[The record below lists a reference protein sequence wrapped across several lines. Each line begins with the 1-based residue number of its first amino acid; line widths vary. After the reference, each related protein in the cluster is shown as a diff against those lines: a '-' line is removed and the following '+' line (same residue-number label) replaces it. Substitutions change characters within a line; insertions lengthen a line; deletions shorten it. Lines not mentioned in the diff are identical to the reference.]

1 MTVQHIAHMDWTVT
15 ELSTG
20 DRMYTNTTEGITG
33 VAVIGNPGQYSTVI
47 VVEDETSPEYVYDNS
62 ERADWNTPRVWSI
75 LESLAENMY
84 DVEQDLREDDLDRY
98 YSNGLDRDDSYDE
111 YDPYDMEYDTDLHN
125 EW

>member
-1 MTVQHIAHMDWTVT
+1 MTVATIAHMDWTVT

-20 DRMYTNTTEGITG
+20 ERMYTNTTEGITG
-33 VAVIGNPGQYSTVI
+33 VAVIGDPGKFSTVI
-47 VVEDETSPEYVYDNS
+47 VVDDETSPAYVYDNGEYS
-62 ERADWNTPRVWSI
+62 DWNAPRVWDI

-84 DVEQDLREDDLDRY
+84 DVEQDMREDDLDRY
-98 YSNGLDRDDSYDE
+98 YSTGQDLDDSYDE